1 MVNYKVDCL
10 NYTANGQVRSDC
22 ADIIFINTGTSQ
34 VNINA
39 ALTLAPGQSFTF
51 SANAGEIDRT
61 IYTYSFFGA
70 GNNSITVF
78 RKVYI

>member
-10 NYTANGQVRSDC
+10 NYTTNGQVRSDC

-34 VNINA
+34 VKINA

-51 SANAGEIDRT
+51 SANSGEIDRT
-61 IYTYSFFGA
+61 IYTYSFSGA
-70 GNNSITVF
+70 GTNSITVF